1 MISRNLDIRLVSPI
15 FAQVGVVSVFLETA
29 SQHQPDSARSGEM
42 NIFDWGFNRFQD
54 IVSLCVHFHLK
65 GLFHHLHSDLG
76 KLKMDFGANLAI
88 SRKFVRE
95 TEMENAMGKGQRA
108 WVSSLLCN
116 SMWFTSVLFEHA
128 QGKHEFKSTLVQG
141 LEGVHEVFSVGAA
154 FAKYGFF

>member
-1 MISRNLDIRLVSPI
+1 
-15 FAQVGVVSVFLETA
+15 
-29 SQHQPDSARSGEM
+29 
-42 NIFDWGFNRFQD
+42 
-54 IVSLCVHFHLK
+54 
-65 GLFHHLHSDLG
+65 
-76 KLKMDFGANLAI
+76 
-88 SRKFVRE
+88 VRE

-154 FAKYGFF
+154 FAKYGFFRAADVDVTFRTCFLWRDFDKKRV